1 MGLSSLKQ
9 IYYDVPMHV
18 KNVICVFKI
27 YLVGL
32 DHDFSPIYLNHYTS
46 CTCNDVCKQARKLT

>member
-9 IYYDVPMHV
+9 IYYDVPMLV

-32 DHDFSPIYLNHYTS
+32 DHDVSPIYLNLYYI
-46 CTCNDVCKQARKLT
+46 VYM